1 MMQLHRLFSA
11 FPAGFP
17 GVGLLLLRVVVGAT
31 LLAHG
36 ILCLLSAERMTLVLS
51 VASALL
57 LLSGVC
63 LLIGFLTPILS
74 LLACLE
80 CLGIAFSW
88 FPTQMMNSF
97 DSKLTLIPIVA
108 ISLAIALLGP
118 GAFSLDARLF
128 GWKEIVIPPASRSP
142 QE

>member
-1 MMQLHRLFSA
+1 MHLHRLFSA

-17 GVGLLLLRVVVGAT
+17 GAGLLLLRAVVGAT

-36 ILCLLSAERMTLVLS
+36 ILCLLSPERMTLVLS

-97 DSKLTLIPIVA
+97 DSKLALVPIIA

>member
-1 MMQLHRLFSA
+1 MQLHRLFSA

-17 GVGLLLLRVVVGAT
+17 GVGLLLLRVVVGAA

-36 ILCLLSAERMTLVLS
+36 ILCLFSSERLTLSLS
-51 VASALL
+51 VISALL
-57 LLSGVC
+57 LSSGLC

-74 LLACLE
+74 LLACFE

-88 FPTQMMNSF
+88 LPTQPTNSF
-97 DSKLTLIPIVA
+97 DSKLALVPIIA

>member
-36 ILCLLSAERMTLVLS
+36 ILCLFSSERVTLSLS
-51 VASALL
+51 VTSAFL

-74 LLACLE
+74 LLACFE

-88 FPTQMMNSF
+88 FPAQLMNSF
-97 DSKLTLIPIVA
+97 DSKLALVPVIA

-128 GWKEIVIPPASRSP
+128 GWKEIVIPPASRST

>member
-1 MMQLHRLFSA
+1 MQLHRLFSA

-17 GVGLLLLRVVVGAT
+17 GIGLLLLRVVVGAT
-31 LLAHG
+31 LVGHG
-36 ILCLLSAERMTLVLS
+36 VLCLVSSERVTLLVLVS
-51 VASALL
+51 FAVLS
-57 LLSGVC
+57 LSGVC

-80 CLGIAFSW
+80 NLGIAFSW
-88 FPTQMMNSF
+88 FPLQLLSPF
-97 DSKLTLIPIVA
+97 ESKLALVPVIA
-108 ISLAIALLGP
+108 ISAAIALLGP

-128 GWKEIVIPPASRSP
+128 GWKEIVIPPAPRPP

>member
-1 MMQLHRLFSA
+1 MQLHRLFSA

-17 GVGLLLLRVVVGAT
+17 GVGLLLLRVVVSAT
-31 LLAHG
+31 LVGHG
-36 ILCLLSAERMTLVLS
+36 ILCLQSSDRVTLVVLVS
-51 VASALL
+51 FAFL

-80 CLGIAFSW
+80 SLGIVFSW
-88 FPTQMMNSF
+88 GPLQLLSPFE
-97 DSKLTLIPIVA
+97 SKLALVPIVA
-108 ISLAIALLGP
+108 IAAAIALLGP

-128 GWKEIVIPPASRSP
+128 GWKEIVIPPASRPP

>member
-11 FPAGFP
+11 FPGGLP
-17 GVGLLLLRVVVGAT
+17 GVGLLLLRVVVAAT
-31 LLAHG
+31 LVGHG
-36 ILCLLSAERMTLVLS
+36 ILCLQSSDRVTLAVSAS
-51 VASALL
+51 FALL

-80 CLGIAFSW
+80 SLGIVFSW
-88 FPTQMMNSF
+88 FPLQSLSPLE
-97 DSKLTLIPIVA
+97 SKLALAPIIA
-108 ISLAIALLGP
+108 IAAAIALLGP

-128 GWKEIVIPPASRSP
+128 GWKEIVIPPASRPP
-142 QE
+142 QD

>member
-17 GVGLLLLRVVVGAT
+17 GAGLLLLRGVVGAA
-31 LLAHG
+31 LVGHG
-36 ILCLLSAERMTLVLS
+36 ILGLQSSDRVTLVLS
-51 VASALL
+51 VSFALL

-80 CLGIAFSW
+80 GLGIVFSW
-88 FPTQMMNSF
+88 GPLQLMSPFE
-97 DSKLTLIPIVA
+97 SKLALVPIIA
-108 ISLAIALLGP
+108 IAGAIALLGP
-118 GAFSLDARLF
+118 GAFSVDARLF
-128 GWKEIVIPPASRSP
+128 GWKEIVIPPVSRHP
-142 QE
+142 QA